1 MTVRNAMTF
10 PWRRTQRFWG
20 DLYQSLQVQ
29 SRVIAALMIREAM
42 SRFGHENI
50 GFFWIIVE
58 PMLFTIGVML
68 MWTLAGTEHT
78 GSIGIPAFALTGY
91 SIVTLWRHI
100 VGQATVAMRS
110 GVGLIYHLNVKML
123 DILIARSL
131 LEVIAVFA
139 SFSITYIP
147 FFLLGYIPWIRDPLV
162 LVGGYFL
169 TAWFA
174 FSFGL
179 ILAALAA
186 MNEAVERIMNPLM
199 YITIPVLGVFY
210 MVSWLPPLA
219 QAVVLWSPMVNVSE
233 MFRSGLF
240 PADIETHWDASYVAI
255 VSLIQ
260 TAVGLYLI
268 KIAQKQ
274 LRME

>member
-1 MTVRNAMTF
+1 MIIRNALTQ
-10 PWRRTQRFWG
+10 PWQGTLRFWG
-20 DLYQSLQVQ
+20 DLYQSLRVQ

-58 PMLFTIGVML
+58 PMLFTIGVMV
-68 MWTLAGTEHT
+68 MWTLSGAEHT

-91 SIVTLWRHI
+91 SVITLWRHI
-100 VGQATVAMRS
+100 VGQATIAMRQS
-110 GVGLIYHLNVKML
+110 GGLIYHMNVKML
-123 DILIARSL
+123 DVLIARSL

-139 SFSITYIP
+139 SFSITFIP
-147 FFLLGYIPWIRDPLV
+147 FALLGYIPWFRDTLV
-162 LVGGYFL
+162 LVGGWIL
-169 TAWFA
+169 LSWFA

-186 MNEAVERIMNPLM
+186 MNDAVERVMQPLM
-199 YITIPVLGVFY
+199 YVTMPVLGVFY

-219 QAVVLWSPMVNVSE
+219 QKIVLWSPMVNVSE

-240 PADIETHWDASYVAI
+240 PADIETHWDAGYVAF

-260 TAVGLYLI
+260 TALGLYLI